1 MQKIKL
7 KSEGR
12 RGTISRAVIRAV
24 VRNVILPHPTQK
36 AHREVQK

>member
-1 MQKIKL
+1 MKKIKL

-36 AHREVQK
+36 AHHKAR